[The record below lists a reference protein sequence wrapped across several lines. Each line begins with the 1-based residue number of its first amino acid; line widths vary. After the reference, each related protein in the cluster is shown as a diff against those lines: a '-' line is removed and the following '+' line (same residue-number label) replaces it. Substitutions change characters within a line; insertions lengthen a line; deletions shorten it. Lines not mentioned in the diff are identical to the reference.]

1 MRDAMVALQQ
11 RGFDSAALVH
21 RHERS
26 FRTLKDDFI
35 ASGHRFRVI
44 RTGRWAHLL
53 FTPISPLLPWHLRRL
68 IKSFQPNILHLHLP
82 NPAVFWVLALV
93 SARRV
98 PWVVH
103 WHADVITAQQ
113 GGLMSLVY
121 QLYKPFEQAVL
132 KRSNSIVVTSRAY
145 LDASVPLREFQAK
158 CHVVPLGVDV
168 KRLSGTADPVA
179 GNSFEP
185 DNSESASVTALQV
198 LAVGRLSY
206 YKGFRFLIEAA
217 AMTPNIQIHIVGSGE
232 LDSELRKL
240 AASLSLRDK
249 VVFHGDLDRAELVQ
263 QITRCDC
270 LCLPSIERTEAFGV
284 VLLEAMYFGKATV
297 ISDLPGSGMGWIVDT
312 GITGLKVKPTD
323 AGSLAAAFVQL
334 DNDREKLAIMGQAGK
349 AKFDQQFEIKHAI
362 NGLVNVYEQAL
373 AGALPRADRV

>member
-35 ASGHRFRVI
+35 AGGHSFRVI

-53 FTPISPLLPWHLRRL
+53 FTPISPLLPWHLWRL
-68 IKSFQPNILHLHLP
+68 IKSFQPDILHLHLP
-82 NPAVFWVLALV
+82 NPAVFWVLALA
-93 SARRV
+93 STRRV

-121 QLYKPFEQAVL
+121 QLYKPFERAVL
-132 KRSNSIVVTSRAY
+132 KRSNAIVVTSRAY
-145 LDASVPLREFQAK
+145 LDASAPLREFQTK

-168 KRLSGTADPVA
+168 ERLGSNEKPIVGSLDEPGGSRST
-179 GNSFEP
+179 NS
-185 DNSESASVTALQV
+185 STLRV
-198 LAVGRLSY
+198 LAVGRLAY

-217 AMTPNIQIHIVGSGE
+217 AKTPGIQVHIVGRGE
-232 LDSELRKL
+232 LDAELRKL
-240 AASLSLRDK
+240 AASLNLQDR
-249 VVFHGDLDRAELVQ
+249 VVFHGDLDEAELVQ
-263 QITRCDC
+263 QIARCDC

-297 ISDLPGSGMGWIVDT
+297 ISDLPGSGMGWIVDA
-312 GITGLKVKPTD
+312 GITGLKVKPAD
-323 AGSLAAAFVQL
+323 ADALAAAFVQL
-334 DNDREKLAIMGQAGK
+334 GNDREKLATMGQAGK
-349 AKFDQQFEIKHAI
+349 VKFDQQFEIKHAVK
-362 NGLVNVYEQAL
+362 GLVNVYQQVL
-373 AGALPRADRV
+373 NSVLPVADRY

>member
-1 MRDAMVALQQ
+1 
-11 RGFDSAALVH
+11 
-21 RHERS
+21 
-26 FRTLKDDFI
+26 
-35 ASGHRFRVI
+35 
-44 RTGRWAHLL
+44 
-53 FTPISPLLPWHLRRL
+53 
-68 IKSFQPNILHLHLP
+68 
-82 NPAVFWVLALV
+82 
-93 SARRV
+93 
-98 PWVVH
+98 
-103 WHADVITAQQ
+103 
-113 GGLMSLVY
+113 
-121 QLYKPFEQAVL
+121 
-132 KRSNSIVVTSRAY
+132 
-145 LDASVPLREFQAK
+145 
-158 CHVVPLGVDV
+158 
-168 KRLSGTADPVA
+168 
-179 GNSFEP
+179 
-185 DNSESASVTALQV
+185 
-198 LAVGRLSY
+198 
-206 YKGFRFLIEAA
+206 
-217 AMTPNIQIHIVGSGE
+217 MTPNIQIHIVGSGE

>member
-1 MRDAMVALQQ
+1 MVALQQ

-35 ASGHRFRVI
+35 ASGHSFRVI

-53 FTPISPLLPWHLRRL
+53 FTPISPLLPWHLWRL
-68 IKSFQPNILHLHLP
+68 IKSFQPDILHLHLP
-82 NPAVFWVLALV
+82 NPAVFWVLALI

-121 QLYKPFEQAVL
+121 KLYKPFERAVL
-132 KRSNSIVVTSRAY
+132 KRSNAIVVTSRAY

-168 KRLSGTADPVA
+168 KRLGSTADSVA
-179 GNSFEP
+179 GNSLEP
-185 DNSESASVTALQV
+185 DNSKPASVTALQV
-198 LAVGRLSY
+198 LAVGRLAY

-217 AMTPNIQIHIVGSGE
+217 AKTPNIQVHIVGCGE

-240 AASLSLRDK
+240 AASLNLQDR
-249 VVFHGDLDRAELVQ
+249 VVFHGDLDEAELVH
-263 QITRCDC
+263 QIARCDC

-297 ISDLPGSGMGWIVDT
+297 ISDLSGSGMGWIVDA
-312 GITGLKVKPTD
+312 GITGLKVEP
-323 AGSLAAAFVQL
+323 ANANALAAAFVQL

-349 AKFDQQFEIKHAI
+349 LKFNQQFEIKHAVK
-362 NGLVNVYEQAL
+362 GLVNVYQQVL
-373 AGALPRADRV
+373 NGALPVSDRY